1 MKMRTPTRDTSTET
15 HRPKLGLNWPACL
28 SSQRPATVERTAAG
42 YTVTLRSS
50 PRLALGKE
58 DAMGLAIALIILA
71 LLIGG
76 VGLVVEALWW
86 MLIIAVVLVIA
97 GAVAGWLKR
106 GAANTRSPR

>member
-1 MKMRTPTRDTSTET
+1 
-15 HRPKLGLNWPACL
+15 
-28 SSQRPATVERTAAG
+28 
-42 YTVTLRSS
+42 
-50 PRLALGKE
+50 
-58 DAMGLAIALIILA
+58 MGLAIALIILA

-106 GAANTRSPR
+106 GAASARSPR